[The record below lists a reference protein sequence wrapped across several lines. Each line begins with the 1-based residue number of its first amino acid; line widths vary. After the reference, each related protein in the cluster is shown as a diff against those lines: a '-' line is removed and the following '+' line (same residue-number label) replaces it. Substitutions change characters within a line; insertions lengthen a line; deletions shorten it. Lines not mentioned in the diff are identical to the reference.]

1 MNTLNH
7 FIISILLI
15 LFASQAFAVK
25 PTITT
30 IERSGNKT
38 ILITFDQPVKPHPL
52 SDNLVGVKLYS
63 DATYYLGT
71 QHSGARY
78 STEYINPVNDYSQ
91 QMEITLGD
99 DSFRMADAS
108 GKTSVTALLDNVYIT
123 NATNQYNLDSY
134 IKNLV
139 LAFSHDLTITSTN
152 NLNANEGISLIHTLA
167 TTNTAATFS
176 IIENT
181 SNLFSLSGT
190 NNAILAFNGTT
201 TNYKTKKSY
210 TVKVKATIGNGDNEN
225 TEQTITVT
233 INNILTINN
242 QTLSVNENASIDTNI
257 GNPLVTTGTITAFA
271 ITAGNNDGFFKIN
284 TTTGQI
290 QVAKLGL
297 DYETKQNYT
306 LTVKITGA
314 DAEDKTAEISI
325 NIINL
330 KENTLTIGAKTLF
343 VDENALVNTDVGNVN
358 ATGTITTYTIT
369 TGNNDGFF
377 AINNTGQIQIAKLGL
392 DHETKQVYILTI
404 KITGTDAKDE
414 TAQITIR
421 LNNLNDT
428 TPANIT
434 LSKKNIVLG
443 EPAGTVIGTLFA
455 TDPDDG
461 DLIYTVNDTNNFEIS
476 DNKLK
481 IKQVTTEIRTY
492 PITITANDSLHTS
505 EPQSFN
511 ITITAT
517 YIAAPVISQF
527 SITQG
532 ENKGPLISK
541 DGGEVTVSTSAGTGT
556 YAWSSA
562 DFSNT
567 STNKTFVFNP
577 QSVNVGTR
585 TITLK
590 VTAGDFSSERVLKL
604 KLVDTYPNGRTDING
619 NGISD
624 SKELRNSNNELLTT
638 TNKKITSSGDTRI
651 LPSIMG
657 EDSGQLT
664 PDQLKQYRVANH
676 LSDYTKDTLTTGD
689 IYSYIV
695 EGLSATGD
703 FTQVTIELSTPIPAN
718 AVLRQYS
725 LATGWRNFVV
735 GNNNIQS
742 KINASNVC
750 TDTDGTWQTG
760 LITGATC
767 LKLTLKDGGENDADD
782 NHANGVVESTIS
794 IATPVIVGGNDDSN
808 DNGDSSSGGGCVYN
822 PNAPARFDIVFIL
835 LMTLS
840 AYYLIRRRR
849 QFSH

>member
-1 MNTLNH
+1 MNIFNR
-7 FIISILLI
+7 FIIASFYLLA
-15 LFASQAFAVK
+15 LSTQTLALDFTQAIK
-25 PTITT
+25 DTT
-30 IERSGNKT
+30 YVLSDAQKT
-38 ILITFDQPVKPHPL
+38 IRVTLDDYALLLNANNRFFDESNNKI
-52 SDNLVGVKLYS
+52 NANEFIGFGVGVGIIAPFKVKYF
-63 DATYYLGT
+63 AGT
-71 QHSGARY
+71 QVLYKTWDLTFQS
-78 STEYINPVNDYSQ
+78 STIL
-91 QMEITLGD
+91 EIKKQGGKRFTFQTLYD
-99 DSFRMADAS
+99 
-108 GKTSVTALLDNVYIT
+108 T
-123 NATNQYNLDSY
+123 NAAIPSLFISVSTNGALSPLIPQRTINFCWEDCGT
-134 IKNLV
+134 
-139 LAFSHDLTITSTN
+139 LTITSTN
-152 NLNANEGISLIHTLA
+152 NLNTNEGTNLEHTLTA
-167 TTNTAATFS
+167 SDTAATFS

-181 SNLFSLSGT
+181 SGLFSLSGT
-190 NNAILAFNGTT
+190 NNTTLTFNGTT
-201 TNYKTKKSY
+201 TEYEVTESY
-210 TVKVKATIGNGDNEN
+210 AVKVKATTGDGDDKN

-233 INNILTINN
+233 INNVPKNTITISD
-242 QTLSVNENASIDTNI
+242 QDLSVNENSPINANVGTVDTS
-257 GNPLVTTGTITAFA
+257 GA
-271 ITAGNNDGFFKIN
+271 ITNYTIINGNNAGFFKIN
-284 TTTGQI
+284 ATTGQI
-290 QVAKLGL
+290 QVAKTGL
-297 DYETKQNYT
+297 DYETTQSYT
-306 LTVKITGA
+306 LTIKITGT
-314 DAEDKTAEISI
+314 DAEGKTAKITITI
-325 NIINL
+325 NNL
-330 KENTLTIGAKTLF
+330 KENTITIANQTRF
-343 VDENALVNTDVGNVN
+343 IDENSAI
-358 ATGTITTYTIT
+358 GTNIDSSLTTAGVVTSFAIVS
-369 TGNNDGFF
+369 GNNDGFF

-541 DGGEVTVSTSAGTGT
+541 DGGEVTVSASAGTGT
-556 YAWSSA
+556 YAWSSD

-624 SKELRNSNNELLTT
+624 SKELRNSNNELLTV

-703 FTQVTIELSTPIPAN
+703 STQVTIELSTPIPAN

-794 IATPVIVGGNDDSN
+794 IATPVVVGGNDDS
-808 DNGDSSSGGGCVYN
+808 DD
-822 PNAPARFDIVFIL
+822 
-835 LMTLS
+835 
-840 AYYLIRRRR
+840 
-849 QFSH
+849 

>member
-63 DATYYLGT
+63 DTTYYLGT
-71 QHSGARY
+71 QHSGTRY
-78 STEYINPVNDYSQ
+78 STKYINPVNDYSQ

-325 NIINL
+325 DIINL

-414 TAQITIR
+414 TAEITIR

-428 TPANIT
+428 IPANIT

-541 DGGEVTVSTSAGTGT
+541 DGGEVTVSASAGTGT

-604 KLVDTYPNGRTDING
+604 KLVNTYPNGRTDING

-664 PDQLKQYRVANH
+664 PDQLKQYRVASH

-794 IATPVIVGGNDDSN
+794 IATPVVVGGNDDSN

-822 PNAPARFDIVFIL
+822 PNAPARFDTVFIL